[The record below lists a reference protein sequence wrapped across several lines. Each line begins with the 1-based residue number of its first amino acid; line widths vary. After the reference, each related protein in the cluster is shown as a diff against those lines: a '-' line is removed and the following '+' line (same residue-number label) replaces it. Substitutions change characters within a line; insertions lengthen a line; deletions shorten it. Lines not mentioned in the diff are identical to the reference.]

1 MKIGLPIFMDDIATK
16 RDADTIKKE
25 IRNLRNMKQRK
36 KTIWIEKEKYMAIII
51 GTGKQQNKRGG
62 EGRKNRKYKCI

>member
-1 MKIGLPIFMDDIATK
+1 MDDIATK